1 MKFPTH
7 AVRSLIFLASVSSSR
22 GFGVSVGVAR
32 SLSNSRLAFTRSY
45 AVTTSAPF
53 TTWTF
58 DKPCDA
64 MDWNALN
71 PIALKASETL
81 EESSDLILMGV
92 YNKTLTGVAKTMD
105 ESLAV
110 AGAFTKLLEQK
121 SFKGKA
127 GMVTP
132 TLRVVVEGK
141 VSA

>member
-1 MKFPTH
+1 M
-7 AVRSLIFLASVSSSR
+7 
-22 GFGVSVGVAR
+22 
-32 SLSNSRLAFTRSY
+32 AFTRSY
-45 AVTTSAPF
+45 AVTTPTPF

-105 ESLAV
+105 ESPAV